1 MQTLFTQH
9 NSKELIYISV
19 NLIIKLL
26 AMVTGMQN
34 LHKIFCVISKSSFLA
49 GKMEMENINDSLS
62 ILLTRLT
69 NKNKIHT
76 TKRNK

>member
-1 MQTLFTQH
+1 
-9 NSKELIYISV
+9 
-19 NLIIKLL
+19 
-26 AMVTGMQN
+26 MVTGMQN